1 MRLSQAL
8 PGLFEEMEC
17 GLKEIGENE
26 LASSL
31 LDLEI
36 VGRCTCDD
44 DSCGTFYTLQ
54 KSIWQDKPLKQVTPQ
69 IDGLFTI
76 DVFQGQLACVE
87 IFNRPDV
94 TNKINELF
102 PLNT

>member
-8 PGLFEEMEC
+8 PGLFKEIEL

-31 LDLEI
+31 IDLEI
-36 VGRCTCDD
+36 VGRCTCSDD
-44 DSCGTFYTLQ
+44 NCGTFYTL
-54 KSIWQDKPLKQVTPQ
+54 KRSTWQDKPLKHVIPQV
-69 IDGLFTI
+69 DGLYTI
-76 DVFQGQLACVE
+76 DVFKGQLACVE
-87 IFNRPDV
+87 IFNRTDV
-94 TNKINELF
+94 ASKINGLF

>member
-1 MRLSQAL
+1 
-8 PGLFEEMEC
+8 MEY

-36 VGRCTCDD
+36 IGRCTCDD

-76 DVFQGQLACVE
+76 DVFQSQLACVE

-94 TNKINELF
+94 INKINELF